1 MSNIAQGKHKFKPG
15 DGGGGSEA
23 LKCESLDFET
33 YFRAIKRITKSS
45 TLD

>member
-1 MSNIAQGKHKFKPG
+1 MSNIAQSKHKFKPG
-15 DGGGGSEA
+15 DGGGSEA
-23 LKCESLDFET
+23 LKCETLDFET